1 MGIIVMQEVRI
12 GTAFTMDGNGYVT
25 LKSEFSKSGRNA
37 AVMKLKIRNLLTG
50 QISEGVYKA
59 ADKVEEINLD
69 LRPMQYSY
77 NDGNDYVFMD
87 MESYDQVE
95 IPVEQLGDAVYFLED
110 NMEIEIAFYEGRAV
124 TVKLPINIVREITET
139 EPGIKGDTSGKSLK
153 RAKIASGYE
162 LMVPLFCEIGTK
174 IKIDTRDGSYVER
187 VK

>member
-1 MGIIVMQEVRI
+1 MQDVRV
-12 GTAFTMDGNGYVT
+12 GTAFVMNEVGYVA
-25 LKSEFSKSGRNA
+25 LKSEFSKSGRNV
-37 AVMKLKIRNLLTG
+37 AVMKLKLKNLLTN

-59 ADKVEEINLD
+59 ADKVEEINLE
-69 LRPMQYSY
+69 LKPMQYSY
-77 NDGNDYVFMD
+77 NDGSDYIFMD

-95 IPVEQLGDAVYFLED
+95 IPSEQLGEAIYFLED
-110 NMEIEIAFYEGRAV
+110 SMEIEIAFYQQRAV
-124 TVKLPINIVREITET
+124 TVKLPINIIREITET
-139 EPGIKGDTSGKSLK
+139 EPGIKGDTTGKSLK